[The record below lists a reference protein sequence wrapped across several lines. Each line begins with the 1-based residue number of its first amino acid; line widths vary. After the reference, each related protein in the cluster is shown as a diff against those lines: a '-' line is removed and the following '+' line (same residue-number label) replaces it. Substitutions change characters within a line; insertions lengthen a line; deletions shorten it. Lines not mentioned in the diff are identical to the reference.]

1 MAYAGDKR
9 RNVAVS
15 HRRTA
20 SLAVAGLT
28 LLAVAAS
35 AAPVAAKSHVRV
47 LLDDL
52 SSPKGIDVGGK
63 SIFVSQGW
71 AGPPG
76 PVLEY
81 RQTGR
86 AHRKAQPIT
95 DPLNLVDIV
104 GTPDGAGWAIGTDG
118 VLYRQ
123 ATPGGPI
130 DAVLDIFAYQAA
142 DPDPTDKDD
151 PPNPG
156 ESNPNGLAALPNSDV
171 LIADAAGNDV
181 LRVSPDGTAV
191 TVARWRNE
199 LVGTDH
205 LGDPSLPP
213 MLPAEAV
220 PTTVAIGPDG
230 WAYVGQL
237 IGFPAKPGSAHIWR
251 VNPNAEDAVCAVGVN
266 DPNCSV
272 WKSGF
277 TSIFDIAF
285 NPNNWTS
292 TSTRSPRMAGSPSRR
307 ASRPA
312 SSRPRCC
319 SRSRARSSTSSP
331 GPAVAAGRRRGRQGR
346 QGLRDRRHVHRRPA
360 APDRR
365 QLTAEHTDAAHLP
378 RGDERR
384 SHLLVGQARAGAS
397 AAYSCGCSPRSFSS
411 VRSMMSSVSATE
423 RPFSVAAAFTSS

>member
-1 MAYAGDKR
+1 
-9 RNVAVS
+9 VAVS

-20 SLAVAGLT
+20 SLIAAGLILLGT
-28 LLAVAAS
+28 LAS
-35 AAPVAAKSHVRV
+35 ASPAAAKTHVRV

-52 SSPKGIDVGGK
+52 SSPKGLEVQGK
-63 SIFVSQGW
+63 TIFVSQGW

-76 PVLEY
+76 PVLAY
-81 RQTGR
+81 SQTGR
-86 AHRKAQPIT
+86 GHRSATPIT

-104 GTPDGAGWAIGTDG
+104 GTRDGAGWAIGTDG

-123 ATPGGPI
+123 AEQGGPI
-130 DAVLDIFAYQAA
+130 DPILDILAYQAA

-156 ESNPNGLAALPNSDV
+156 ESNPNGLAALRSNDV
-171 LIADAAGNDV
+171 LIADAAGNDL

-199 LVGTDH
+199 LVSTAH

-237 IGFPAKPGSAHIWR
+237 MGFPGTPGSAHIWR
-251 VNPNAEDAVCAVGVN
+251 VNPNAEDAVCAVDVA
-266 DPNCSV
+266 DANCSV

-285 NPNNWTS
+285 NPNNGTLYVYEIAEDGWLAFEEGFQTGEF
-292 TSTRSPRMAGSPSRR
+292 P
-307 ASRPA
+307 
-312 SSRPRCC
+312 
-319 SRSRARSSTSSP
+319 
-331 GPAVAAGRRRGRQGR
+331 PAVLLKVKGKKQHELARGQLSQPGGVEVAKDGKVFVTDGMFTGGRLLRIAGN
-346 QGLRDRRHVHRRPA
+346 
-360 APDRR
+360 
-365 QLTAEHTDAAHLP
+365 
-378 RGDERR
+378 
-384 SHLLVGQARAGAS
+384 
-397 AAYSCGCSPRSFSS
+397 
-411 VRSMMSSVSATE
+411 
-423 RPFSVAAAFTSS
+423 

>member
-1 MAYAGDKR
+1 VVHTGDKR
-9 RNVAVS
+9 RIVAVS

-20 SLAVAGLT
+20 SLVAAGLILIGT
-28 LLAVAAS
+28 VAS

-47 LLDDL
+47 LLSDL

-71 AGPPG
+71 AGAPG

-156 ESNPNGLAALPNSDV
+156 ESNPNGLAALPNNDV

-191 TVARWRNE
+191 TVARWPNE

-205 LGDPSLPP
+205 LGDPNLPP
-213 MLPAEAV
+213 LLPAEAV

-237 IGFPAKPGSAHIWR
+237 VGFPAKPGSAHIWR
-251 VNPNAEDAVCAVGVN
+251 VNPNAEGAVCAVDVQ
-266 DPNCSV
+266 DPSCSV

-285 NPNNWTS
+285 NPNNGTLYVYEIAEDGWLAFEEGFQTGEF
-292 TSTRSPRMAGSPSRR
+292 P
-307 ASRPA
+307 
-312 SSRPRCC
+312 
-319 SRSRARSSTSSP
+319 
-331 GPAVAAGRRRGRQGR
+331 PAVLLKVKGHKQRELARGQLSQPGGVEVAKDGKVFVTDGMFTGGRLIRIAGN
-346 QGLRDRRHVHRRPA
+346 
-360 APDRR
+360 
-365 QLTAEHTDAAHLP
+365 
-378 RGDERR
+378 
-384 SHLLVGQARAGAS
+384 
-397 AAYSCGCSPRSFSS
+397 
-411 VRSMMSSVSATE
+411 
-423 RPFSVAAAFTSS
+423 